1 MQTKNNTHTLTQ
13 RLGVRQLVTVAVA
26 AAVSFVLMLLE
37 FHLPI
42 APDFIKL
49 DLSDIPS
56 LVLAFTF
63 GPLAGVLTELVKN
76 LLHLFVTKSAGV
88 GELSNFLLGCAF
100 VIPAGLIYKH
110 NKTRKNAL
118 LAMLVG
124 TLCFSLMGIFSN
136 YCIMFPFYIK
146 VSGIPMDA
154 IVAMCQKILPFV
166 DNEFKVI
173 LLSVTPFNLLKGIL
187 VSVVTFLL
195 YKRLSPILHGRRA

>member
-1 MQTKNNTHTLTQ
+1 MQTKNKTNILTQ
-13 RLGVRQLVTVAVA
+13 KIGVRQLVTIAVA

-42 APDFIKL
+42 APEFIKL
-49 DLSDIPS
+49 DLSDIPA

-63 GPLAGVLTELVKN
+63 GPLTGVLTELVKN

-100 VIPAGLIYKH
+100 VIPAGLIYKRS
-110 NKTRKNAL
+110 KTRKNAL
-118 LAMLVG
+118 LAMLAG

-136 YCIMFPFYIK
+136 YRIMFPFYTK
-146 VSGIPMDA
+146 VSGIPMEA

-166 DNEFKVI
+166 DSEFKVI

-187 VSVVTFLL
+187 VSVLTFLL

>member
-1 MQTKNNTHTLTQ
+1 MQTKNKTNILTQ
-13 RLGVRQLVTVAVA
+13 KIGVRQLVTIAVA
-26 AAVSFVLMLLE
+26 SAVSFVLMLLE

-42 APDFIKL
+42 APEFIKL
-49 DLSDIPS
+49 DLSDIPA

-63 GPLAGVLTELVKN
+63 GPLTGVLTELVKN

-100 VIPAGLIYKH
+100 VIPAGLIYKRS
-110 NKTRKNAL
+110 KTRKNAL
-118 LAMLVG
+118 LAMLAG

-136 YCIMFPFYIK
+136 YRIMFPFYTK
-146 VSGIPMDA
+146 VSGIPMEA

-166 DNEFKVI
+166 DSEFKVI

>member
-1 MQTKNNTHTLTQ
+1 MQTKNKTNILTQ
-13 RLGVRQLVTVAVA
+13 KIGVRQLVTIAVA

-42 APDFIKL
+42 APEFIKL
-49 DLSDIPS
+49 DLSDIPA

-63 GPLAGVLTELVKN
+63 GPLTGVLTELVKN

-100 VIPAGLIYKH
+100 VIPAGLIYKRS
-110 NKTRKNAL
+110 KTRKNAL
-118 LAMLVG
+118 LAMLAG

-136 YCIMFPFYIK
+136 YRIMFPFYTK
-146 VSGIPMDA
+146 VSGIPMEA

-166 DNEFKVI
+166 DSEFKVI

-195 YKRLSPILHGRRA
+195 YKRLSPILHGRK

>member
-1 MQTKNNTHTLTQ
+1 MQTKNKTNTLTQ
-13 RLGVRQLVTVAVA
+13 KIGVRQLVTIAVA

-42 APDFIKL
+42 APEFIKL
-49 DLSDIPS
+49 DLSDIPA

-63 GPLAGVLTELVKN
+63 GPLTGVLTELVKN

-118 LAMLVG
+118 LAMLAG

-136 YCIMFPFYIK
+136 YRIMFPFYTK
-146 VSGIPMDA
+146 VSGIPMEA

-166 DNEFKVI
+166 DSEFKVI

>member
-1 MQTKNNTHTLTQ
+1 MQTKNKTNILTQ
-13 RLGVRQLVTVAVA
+13 KIGVRQLVTIAVA

-42 APDFIKL
+42 APEFIKL
-49 DLSDIPS
+49 DLSDIPA

-63 GPLAGVLTELVKN
+63 GPLTGVLTELVKN

-100 VIPAGLIYKH
+100 VLPAGLIYKRS
-110 NKTRKNAL
+110 KTRKNAL
-118 LAMLVG
+118 LAMLAG

-136 YCIMFPFYIK
+136 YRIMFPFYTK
-146 VSGIPMDA
+146 VSGIPMEA

-166 DNEFKVI
+166 DSEFKVI

>member
-1 MQTKNNTHTLTQ
+1 MQTKNKTNILTQ
-13 RLGVRQLVTVAVA
+13 KIGVRQLVTIAVA

-42 APDFIKL
+42 APEFIKL
-49 DLSDIPS
+49 DLSDIPA

-63 GPLAGVLTELVKN
+63 GPLTGVLTELVKN

-100 VIPAGLIYKH
+100 VIPAGLIYKRS
-110 NKTRKNAL
+110 KTRKNAL
-118 LAMLVG
+118 LAMLAG

-136 YCIMFPFYIK
+136 YRIMFPFYTK
-146 VSGIPMDA
+146 VSGIPMEA

-166 DNEFKVI
+166 DSEFMVI

>member
-1 MQTKNNTHTLTQ
+1 MQTKNKTNTLTQ
-13 RLGVRQLVTVAVA
+13 KIGVRQLVTIAVA

-42 APDFIKL
+42 APEFIKL
-49 DLSDIPS
+49 DLSDIPA

-118 LAMLVG
+118 LAMLAG

-136 YCIMFPFYIK
+136 YRIMFPFYTK
-146 VSGIPMDA
+146 VSGIPMEA

-166 DNEFKVI
+166 DSEFKVI

-195 YKRLSPILHGRRA
+195 YKRLSPILHGRHA

>member
-1 MQTKNNTHTLTQ
+1 MQTKNKTNILTQ
-13 RLGVRQLVTVAVA
+13 KIGVRQLVTIAVA

-42 APDFIKL
+42 APEFIKL
-49 DLSDIPS
+49 DLSDIPA

-63 GPLAGVLTELVKN
+63 GPLTGVLTELVKN

-100 VIPAGLIYKH
+100 VIPAGLIYKRS
-110 NKTRKNAL
+110 KTRKNAL
-118 LAMLVG
+118 LAMLAG

-136 YCIMFPFYIK
+136 YRIMFPFYTK
-146 VSGIPMDA
+146 VSGIPMEA

-166 DNEFKVI
+166 DSEFKVI